1 MHTDI
6 GKEVRPSYYL
16 HERIDEASHHDTTYR
31 GSNPE
36 GFGPPLAAI
45 LRSVA
50 RESPFSATRG
60 AEESFL
66 TSSSDECSGT
76 HPGVQMREGLM
87 PGVTAHVRAI
97 PCKTNLLAPPLSAAL
112 ARGVGRNDFTHPAP
126 YSRP

>member
-1 MHTDI
+1 MHTDT
-6 GKEVRPSYYL
+6 GENVRTRYYT
-16 HERIDEASHHDTTYR
+16 HDRIDEARHLDTTYR

-66 TSSSDECSGT
+66 TSSSHECSGT
-76 HPGVQMREGLM
+76 HPGVQMRDGLM
-87 PGVTAHVRAI
+87 PGVAAHVRAI
-97 PCKTNLLAPPLSAAL
+97 TCKTNLLAPPLSTAL
-112 ARGVGRNDFTHPAP
+112 ARGVGGTEFTHPAQ